1 MSLRLIINGENREVP
16 DSLNVAELLKLL
28 NLSSERVAIELNR
41 NVIRRAD
48 WSNIKLNENDKLEI
62 IHFVGG
68 G

>member
-1 MSLRLIINGENREVP
+1 LRLIINGENREVP